1 MELVLEY
8 SERWRPIVSVPY
20 AIGTLQGLVLEQ
32 LPLNLFTL
40 TRDQVRHCLVDPH
53 TQVQNGMQVEQLKE
67 DNIVDYSTVKEGWS
81 FAEILEKYSASTPTS
96 VHEVLPSYLPYV

>member
-8 SERWRPIVSVPY
+8 SERWRPVVSVPY

-40 TRDQVRHCLVDPH
+40 TRAQVCHCPVGPH
-53 TQVQNGMQVEQLKE
+53 VHVENGAQVEQLKE
-67 DNIVDYSTVKEGWS
+67 DNIVDQSLVKEGWT
-81 FAEILEKYSASTPTS
+81 FAEILEKYSSSTPTS